1 MFNYQA
7 PNNLLQNKIILVT
20 GSSEG
25 IGRAAALAYARHGAT
40 VILHGRNQERLE
52 ALYDEIIAENLAEPA
67 IVTLDFA
74 EASYDDYIVLQ
85 NSIGNMFGR
94 LDGLLHNA
102 GMLARRSSIA
112 STHTKDWE
120 KVMQVNVNAPFMLSK
135 AMLPL
140 LEESESASVIFT
152 SSSVGRKGRAY
163 WGSYAVSKFAIEG
176 LMQIWADELEN
187 ISTIRVNSINPGA
200 TNTAMRRQA
209 YPGEVATNNPTPE
222 QIMPAYL
229 YLMGKD
235 SAHIKG
241 QALNAQDITAVSE
254 VQNNQ

>member
-1 MFNYQA
+1 MFDYQA
-7 PNNLLQNKIILVT
+7 PKDLLQGKVILVT

-25 IGRAAALAYARHGAT
+25 IGRAAALSYARHGAT

-52 ALYDEIIAENLAEPA
+52 ALYDEIVAEKLAKPA

-74 EASYDDYIVLQ
+74 EASFDDYMVLQ
-85 NSIGNMFGR
+85 NSIGEMFGR

-102 GMLARRSSIA
+102 GLLARRSSIA
-112 STHTKDWE
+112 STNTKDWE

-176 LMQIWADELEN
+176 LMQVWADELEN
-187 ISTIRVNSINPGA
+187 ISNIRINSINPGA

-209 YPGEVATNNPTPE
+209 YPGELATNNPSPE
-222 QIMPAYL
+222 QIMPL
-229 YLMGKD
+229 YLFLMGDD
-235 SAHIKG
+235 SLAIKG
-241 QALNAQDITAVSE
+241 QALNAQETISPAE
-254 VQNNQ
+254 LHNKQ